1 MSPSRDTYA
10 ELLEAAAQAQ
20 VRMQIERGLTLIERY
35 LAGHAEFAAWCR
47 ANLPDLADERRPPD
61 P

>member
-1 MSPSRDTYA
+1 MSAPRDTYA
-10 ELLEAAAQAQ
+10 EFLEAAGEAQL
-20 VRMQIERGLTLIERY
+20 RMQIERGFILIERY

-47 ANLPDLADERRPPD
+47 VNLSHLAEDRRPPD

>member
-1 MSPSRDTYA
+1 MSLSRDTYA
-10 ELLEAAAQAQ
+10 EFLEAAGEAQL
-20 VRMQIERGLTLIERY
+20 RMQIERGLTLIERY

-47 ANLPDLADERRPPD
+47 ANLPHLAEERRPPD